1 MSQVIGRTSLAFSR
15 TWHVLNVAADGR
27 SLGRLATAIAVTL
40 MGKHKPVYDPS
51 NDCGDYVVAIGC
63 NELKLT
69 GNKRYKKM
77 YYKHTT
83 RPGTGFKQI
92 VMDKLIKK
100 FGAGEVLKRAVSGML
115 PKNRL
120 RDVRL
125 ARLRVFEGQDHPYKK
140 NIVVMEAQSN
150 RRGPNGPKYG
160 PPVKDT
166 KKKQSKEPAA
176 APPAE
181 GAPAAIAT

>member
-1 MSQVIGRTSLAFSR
+1 MSQVIGRTNLAFSR
-15 TWHVLNVAADGR
+15 AWHVLNVAADGR

-40 MGKHKPVYDPS
+40 MGKHKPIYDPS

-77 YYKHTT
+77 YYKHTN

-100 FGAGEVLKRAVSGML
+100 MGAGEVLKRAVSGML

-125 ARLRVFEGQDHPYKK
+125 ARLKVYEGQDHPFKK
-140 NIVVMEAQSN
+140 NIVVMDAKSN
-150 RRGPNGPKYG
+150 RRGPDSLKYG
-160 PPVKDT
+160 PPAKATEKQTNETVDT
-166 KKKQSKEPAA
+166 
-176 APPAE
+176 PPAE
-181 GAPAAIAT
+181 SITPPAAT